1 MPNPENLI
9 DMSKRSQEERKRLGS
24 KGGKN
29 SAEAKK
35 VRKAM
40 ADILSQMINQPL
52 PLNQKKARDA
62 LRKMGFTA
70 DEATNGALINLQLL
84 NLALGGNVG
93 VRDKLKAIE
102 MIHKFVDGQKIDIT
116 TNGKDVKTDTV
127 IVEVIDS
134 REQVD
139 KETEDEEQDTDDTGI
154 QGD

>member
-1 MPNPENLI
+1 
-9 DMSKRSQEERKRLGS
+9 MSKRSQEERKRLGS

-40 ADILSQMINQPL
+40 ADILNQMINQPL

-70 DEATNGALINLQLL
+70 EEATNGALINLQLL
-84 NLALGGNVG
+84 NLALGGNID
-93 VRDKLKAIE
+93 VRVKLKAIK

-116 TNGKDVKTDTV
+116 TNGKDVKREPI

-134 REQVD
+134 SEQVD
-139 KETEDEEQDTDDTGI
+139 RDTDEEKQE
-154 QGD
+154 Q

>member
-1 MPNPENLI
+1 
-9 DMSKRSQEERKRLGS
+9 MSKRSQEERKRLGS

-40 ADILSQMINQPL
+40 ADILNQMINQPL

-70 DEATNGALINLQLL
+70 EEATNGALINLQLL
-84 NLALGGNVG
+84 NLALGGNID
-93 VRDKLKAIE
+93 VRVKLKAIE

-116 TNGKDVKTDTV
+116 TNGKDVKREPI

-134 REQVD
+134 SEQVD
-139 KETEDEEQDTDDTGI
+139 RDTDEEKQE
-154 QGD
+154 Q

>member
-1 MPNPENLI
+1 
-9 DMSKRSQEERKRLGS
+9 MSKRSQEERKRLGS
-24 KGGKN
+24 KGGRN

-40 ADILSQMINQPL
+40 ADILNQMINQPL

-84 NLALGGNVG
+84 NLALGGNID
-93 VRDKLKAIE
+93 VRVKLKAIE

-116 TNGKDVKTDTV
+116 TNGKDVKREPI

-134 REQVD
+134 SEQVD
-139 KETEDEEQDTDDTGI
+139 RETDEEEQE
-154 QGD
+154 Q

>member
-1 MPNPENLI
+1 
-9 DMSKRSQEERKRLGS
+9 MSKRSQEERKRLGS

-40 ADILSQMINQPL
+40 TDILNQMINQPL

-62 LRKMGFTA
+62 LRRMGFAA

-84 NLALGGNVG
+84 NLALGGNIDTRV
-93 VRDKLKAIE
+93 KLKAIE
-102 MIHKFVDGQKIDIT
+102 MIHKFIDGQKIDIT
-116 TNGKDVKTDTV
+116 TNGKDMQREPIV
-127 IVEVIDS
+127 IEVIDS

-139 KETEDEEQDTDDTGI
+139 KETEDEGQDTDNAGI
-154 QGD
+154 LGD

>member
-1 MPNPENLI
+1 MNRQPPEI
-9 DMSKRSQEERKRLGS
+9 RRELGR
-24 KGGKN
+24 KGGRN

-40 ADILSQMINQPL
+40 ADILNQMINQPL

-84 NLALGGNVG
+84 NLALGGNID
-93 VRDKLKAIE
+93 VRVKLKAIE

-116 TNGKDVKTDTV
+116 TNGKDVKREPI

-134 REQVD
+134 SEQVD
-139 KETEDEEQDTDDTGI
+139 RDTDEEEQE
-154 QGD
+154 Q

>member
-1 MPNPENLI
+1 
-9 DMSKRSQEERKRLGS
+9 MSKRSQEERKRLGS

-40 ADILSQMINQPL
+40 ADILNQMINQPL

-84 NLALGGNVG
+84 NLALGGNID
-93 VRDKLKAIE
+93 VRVKLKAIE

-116 TNGKDVKTDTV
+116 TNGKDVKREPI

-134 REQVD
+134 SEQVD
-139 KETEDEEQDTDDTGI
+139 RDTDEEEQE
-154 QGD
+154 Q